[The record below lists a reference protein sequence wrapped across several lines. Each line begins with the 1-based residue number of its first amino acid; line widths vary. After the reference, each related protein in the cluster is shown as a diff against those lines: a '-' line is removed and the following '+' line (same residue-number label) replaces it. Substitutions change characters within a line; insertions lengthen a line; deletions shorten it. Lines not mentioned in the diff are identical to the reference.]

1 MDDGRRKK
9 KMEKLKRGNI
19 RTLNHIKFREDVGLP
34 SDLLWPSLQ
43 WHHTGPFT
51 RKKRKSNSSFN
62 NLFQEAL

>member
-1 MDDGRRKK
+1 MDGGRRKK

-19 RTLNHIKFREDVGLP
+19 RTLNHIKFREDEGL
-34 SDLLWPSLQ
+34 PSLQ
-43 WHHTGPFT
+43 WHHIGPFT